1 MNPSKLLNAGD
12 PKPDSPAKTAKPRTP
27 AQIAASRAN
36 GCKSCGPTTA
46 AGKLRAS
53 KNAILHG
60 LTCTEHTLLVT
71 EDPAQ
76 YKEVCDGF
84 IEDLRPGSKS
94 ELRLVEKIA
103 NLDWRLERMVMME
116 TCVLNMEV
124 GCSAEKIANSFSDI
138 DGIGFIV
145 EAWKVS
151 LSATHCLDLL
161 RRYMGT
167 LQHQF
172 NTTLTNFYKLETNR
186 LKRRHDP
193 DSVLP
198 YERPALDTL
207 DPIEDLKEEEQ
218 EEHDEQPIGVQ
229 PLQRNEPKPDTKS
242 VTPINISDSI
252 GVFRPIKKR

>member
-1 MNPSKLLNAGD
+1 MNDSKSL
-12 PKPDSPAKTAKPRTP
+12 KPNPAAKPPRSP

-76 YKEVCDGF
+76 YKEVCEAF

-145 EAWKVS
+145 EAWKES

-172 NTTLTNFYKLETNR
+172 NTTLTNFYKLETGR

-198 YERPALDTL
+198 YERPILPSL
-207 DPIEDLKEEEQ
+207 VPIESFREEEQ
-218 EEHDEQPIGVQ
+218 ANENEAASDPAAAQQPV
-229 PLQRNEPKPDTKS
+229 QRNEPKPDS
-242 VTPINISDSI
+242 NPVTPINIHDSI